1 MRLSIGLKIFLEG
14 RQILDIVLVE
24 NEVVDERRRS
34 GKLGLVFMIDFEKT
48 YDHVNSDFLDHVL
61 KKGFNS
67 KLEVADSR
75 MFIFYKF
82 CHSSER
88 GCQRLG

>member
-24 NEVVDERRRS
+24 NEVVDERRHS
-34 GKLGLVFMIDFEKT
+34 GKLGLVFTIDFEKT
-48 YDHVNSDFLDHVL
+48 YDHVNPDFLDHVL

-67 KLEVADSR
+67 K
-75 MFIFYKF
+75 
-82 CHSSER
+82 
-88 GCQRLG
+88 